1 MIGPDEWVVDVGGGT
16 GLRLATK
23 KYVCLDL
30 ELPKL
35 RRFRTAT
42 HGMAIGANAAQCPI
56 RAGAIDTVLCLKVT
70 HHLDDAALAAVF
82 EEIERMTR
90 PGGRLILV
98 DALCSERWMARL
110 LWAIDRGSHP
120 REAEMIGRVLPSS
133 YTVLSTQTFR
143 VGVFHDFVVYVAR
156 RR

>member
-16 GLRLATK
+16 GLRLATN

-42 HGMAIGANAAQCPI
+42 GGLAVGANATQCPI
-56 RAGAIDTVLCLKVT
+56 RTGAVDTVLCLKVT
-70 HHLDDAALAAVF
+70 HHLDDAALAAVLA
-82 EEIERMTR
+82 EIERVTR
-90 PGGRLILV
+90 SGGRLILV
-98 DALCSERWMARL
+98 DALRSQRWIARL

-120 REAEMIGRVLPSS
+120 REAETIGRALPSS
-133 YTVLSTQTFR
+133 YSVASTQTFR
-143 VGVFHDFVVYVAR
+143 VGIFHEFVVYVAGR
-156 RR
+156 R